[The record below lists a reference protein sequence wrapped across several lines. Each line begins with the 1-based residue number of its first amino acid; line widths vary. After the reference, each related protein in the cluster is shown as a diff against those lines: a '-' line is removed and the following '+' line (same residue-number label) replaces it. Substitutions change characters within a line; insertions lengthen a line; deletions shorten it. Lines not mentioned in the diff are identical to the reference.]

1 MKQELIQLIKDL
13 SDKVNIL
20 YNEREA
26 NSTHQEQ
33 EMKVQS
39 SSGEDPY
46 LRARAPMYEVENYP
60 QLTEEFPDMED
71 DIFRSPLKDEERKE
85 IVYGFP
91 KFKAMNYLP
100 PPLNDSTST
109 AVKKVDGLHIRDFSK
124 PLSVDSIS
132 RIIKKVTSI
141 CVKEG
146 SQIPKARAIGATLAA
161 SAGISADKIISHA
174 NWSGYSMF
182 DNYYRLTRD
191 SDVNITES
199 IL

>member
-1 MKQELIQLIKDL
+1 MEIFTDAINTAWEIVAGSRFYSGLWTPSEALMYINTKELLTFIIIAPKEKRQGRPI
-13 SDKVNIL
+13 
-20 YNEREA
+20 ERMCEVKAHA
-26 NSTHQEQ
+26 NSLLCPVQAYKIYKEKVAHLPCYITH
-33 EMKVQS
+33 
-39 SSGEDPY
+39 
-46 LRARAPMYEVENYP
+46 ENTPSLKYNS
-60 QLTEEFPDMED
+60 L
-71 DIFRSPLKDEERKE
+71 FR
-85 IVYGFP
+85 
-91 KFKAMNYLP
+91 
-100 PPLNDSTST
+100 
-109 AVKKVDGLHIRDFSK
+109 HIRDFSK